1 MPISALKLLELN
13 QRYHLIENLSEREL
27 ENPEGVGTDLR
38 VGEVYKTTEAG
49 FLGIEE
55 RHTPEIKKIADIKE
69 GDKKV
74 VLNPGAYVL
83 VKTIERINVPSEKI
97 SLETWKAARY
107 LMPVVYP
114 RSTLQRCGIALFR
127 TKTDPGYSGELTFGL
142 ANLGNQKFTFE
153 LGARMFN
160 IVFEPVI
167 GDIKRAYSGQHNQ
180 GRVSGGVTE
189 VQN

>member
-13 QRYHLIENLSEREL
+13 RKYNLIENLSEREL
-27 ENPEGVGTDLR
+27 ENPEGVGTDIR
-38 VGEVYKTTEAG
+38 VGEVYQAVEEG
-49 FLGIEE
+49 FLGVTE
-55 RHTPEIKKIADIKE
+55 RHTPEIKKIADIKK
-69 GDKKV
+69 GDKKI
-74 VLNPGAYVL
+74 VLNPGSYIL
-83 VKTIERINVPSEKI
+83 VKTIEKVNIPSEKI
-97 SLETWKAARY
+97 PVEKRKKRY
-107 LMPVVYP
+107 LMPVVFP
-114 RSTLQRCGIALFR
+114 RSTLQRCGVALFR

-142 ANLGNQKFTFE
+142 ANLGKHKFTFE

-167 GDIKRAYSGQHNQ
+167 GELGRAYSGQHNK

>member
-13 QRYHLIENLSEREL
+13 KKYHLIENLSEREL
-27 ENPEGVGTDLR
+27 LNPEGVGTDLR
-38 VGEVYKTTEAG
+38 VGEVYQITEPG
-49 FLGIEE
+49 FLGIVE
-55 RHTPEIKKIADIKE
+55 RHTPEVKKIADVNN

-83 VKTIERINVPSEKI
+83 VKTMERINVPAEKI
-97 SLETWKAARY
+97 QIEKLRASKY
-107 LMPVVYP
+107 LMPIVYP

-142 ANLGNQKFTFE
+142 VNLGNQKFSFE

-160 IVFEPVI
+160 LVFEPVI
-167 GDIKRAYSGQHNQ
+167 GDIIRAYSGQHNE

-189 VQN
+189 IQN

>member
-13 QRYHLIENLSEREL
+13 RKYNLIENLSEREL
-27 ENPEGVGTDLR
+27 ENPEGVGVDLR
-38 VGEVYKTTEAG
+38 VGEVYRAIEPG
-49 FLGIEE
+49 FLGINE

-83 VKTIERINVPSEKI
+83 VKTIETINVPFEKI
-97 SLETWKAARY
+97 SLETWKPARY

-142 ANLGNQKFTFE
+142 ANLGKQKFTFE

-160 IVFEPVI
+160 VVFEPVI
-167 GDIKRAYSGQHNQ
+167 GDIGRAYSGQHNE

>member
-13 QRYHLIENLSEREL
+13 RKYNLIENLSEREL

-38 VGEVYKTTEAG
+38 VGEVYQATEPG
-49 FLGIEE
+49 FLGIDE
-55 RHTPEIKKIADIKE
+55 RHTPEIKKMADIKE

-83 VKTIERINVPSEKI
+83 VKTIERVNIPSEKI
-97 SLETWKAARY
+97 TLEKWKPARY

-142 ANLGNQKFTFE
+142 ANLGKQKFTFE

-167 GDIKRAYSGQHNQ
+167 GDIRRVYSGQHND

-189 VQN
+189 FQN

>member
-13 QRYHLIENLSEREL
+13 KRYNLIENLSEREL

-38 VGEVYKTTEAG
+38 VGEVYKTIEPG
-49 FLGIEE
+49 FLGVTE
-55 RHTPEIKKIADIKE
+55 RHTPEIKKIADIKQ

-83 VKTIERINVPSEKI
+83 VKTIERINIPSEKI
-97 SLETWKAARY
+97 PIESWKSSKY
-107 LMPVVYP
+107 LMPIVFP

-127 TKTDPGYSGELTFGL
+127 TKTDPGYSGELIFGL

-167 GDIKRAYSGQHNQ
+167 GEIGRAYSGQHNL

-189 VQN
+189 IQN